1 MVREKCWRL
10 VAGAASTLVFAGAI
24 PADALGQNVDLSGI
38 WYGGGGPTG
47 RTSEH
52 PPLTEHGHAV
62 SDGFDAADDPHN
74 QCEQAG
80 LARHLTTPYPWK
92 IEQYDDEVLFIYE
105 EWEIVRTV
113 HLDAGPPE
121 DLQPSK
127 MGYSA
132 GQYVDGELIVN
143 TTGLTAGLPRLA
155 NYFWYSSDQV
165 TIEERYSR
173 NAQGD
178 LIQNVVMHD
187 PVMLVEPWVMHRVFK
202 PYEFELLSFQCELRE
217 RPPPRNP

>member
-1 MVREKCWRL
+1 MVREKIWMFGAG
-10 VAGAASTLVFAGAI
+10 VAFTLVLAGAI
-24 PADALGQNVDLSGI
+24 PANALGQNVDLSGI

-62 SDGFDAADDPHN
+62 SDGFDAAGDPHN

-113 HLDAGPPE
+113 HLDAEPPE

-127 MGYSA
+127 MA
-132 GQYVDGELIVN
+132 TQRAN
-143 TTGLTAGLPRLA
+143 TSTA
-155 NYFWYSSDQV
+155 NSS
-165 TIEERYSR
+165 
-173 NAQGD
+173 
-178 LIQNVVMHD
+178 
-187 PVMLVEPWVMHRVFK
+187 
-202 PYEFELLSFQCELRE
+202 
-217 RPPPRNP
+217 